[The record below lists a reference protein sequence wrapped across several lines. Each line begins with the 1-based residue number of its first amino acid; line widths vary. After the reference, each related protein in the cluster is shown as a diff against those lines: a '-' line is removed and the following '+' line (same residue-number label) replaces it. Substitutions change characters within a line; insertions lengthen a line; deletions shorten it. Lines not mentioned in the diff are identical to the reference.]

1 MEGANRIGLKD
12 VLGSLV
18 EGGITID
25 GLVVADHLEENLE
38 SGNLMAGN
46 LIDGNKSVTSLE
58 IGGLMVK
65 ELIIGGLV
73 TTIGRTHVD
82 ALTLILILEKE
93 VDHCGAGLDRHGVG
107 VEG

>member
-12 VLGSLV
+12 VLESLV

-25 GLVVADHLEENLE
+25 GLIVADHLEENLE
-38 SGNLMAGN
+38 AGNLMAGS

-58 IGGLMVK
+58 TGGLMVK

-73 TTIGRTHVD
+73 TTIGRTHAD
-82 ALTLILILEKE
+82 ALTLILILEKQ
-93 VDHCGAGLDRHGVG
+93 VDHCGAGLVRHGVG
-107 VEG
+107 VEK